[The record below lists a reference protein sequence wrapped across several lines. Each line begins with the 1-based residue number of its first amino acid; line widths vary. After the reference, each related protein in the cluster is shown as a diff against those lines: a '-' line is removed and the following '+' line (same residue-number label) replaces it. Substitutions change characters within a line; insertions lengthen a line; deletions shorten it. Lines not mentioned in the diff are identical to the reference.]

1 MKKTNNVKSFR
12 QFNENLNISD
22 VSDSKNKYTVVS
34 FDYKQMK
41 WGIEGDFYAN
51 DEDDAMKQA
60 KEQAKKY
67 GIKRQM
73 FNIFLSDSDELKDFI
88 ETHDFVD

>member
-1 MKKTNNVKSFR
+1 MSE
-12 QFNENLNISD
+12 QNLIKLR
-22 VSDSKNKYTVVS
+22 DSLEIIKNQYTVVS
-34 FDYKQMK
+34 LDYKQIK
-41 WGIEGDFYAN
+41 WGIEGHFYAN

-67 GIKRQM
+67 GVERQM

-88 ETHDFVD
+88 ETHDFID

>member
-1 MKKTNNVKSFR
+1 MKTFEQHIS
-12 QFNENLNISD
+12 ELNISD
-22 VSDSKNKYTVVS
+22 VSDSKNQYTVVS

-60 KEQAKKY
+60 KEQVKKY
-67 GIKRQM
+67 GVKRQM

>member
-1 MKKTNNVKSFR
+1 MKFKNMKTFEEYSS
-12 QFNENLNISD
+12 ELNISD

-34 FDYKQMK
+34 LDYNTSK

-51 DEDDAMKQA
+51 DENDAIKQA
-60 KEQAKKY
+60 KKQ

-73 FNIFLSDSDELKDFI
+73 YNAFLSDSNELNDFI
-88 ETHDFVD
+88 ETNDFIY

>member
-1 MKKTNNVKSFR
+1 MTE
-12 QFNENLNISD
+12 QNLYTA
-22 VSDSKNKYTVVS
+22 VSL
-34 FDYKQMK
+34 DYEHRK
-41 WGIEGDFYAN
+41 WGIEGHFYAN

-67 GIKRQM
+67 GVERQM

-88 ETHDFVD
+88 ETHDFID

>member
-1 MKKTNNVKSFR
+1 MKKILK
-12 QFNENLNISD
+12 NLHTFEQYSSELDISE
-22 VSDSKNKYTVVS
+22 VKNKYTVVS
-34 FDYKQMK
+34 LDYKHGK
-41 WGIEGDFYAN
+41 WGIEGDFYAD

-73 FNIFLSDSDELKDFI
+73 FNIFLSNSDELKDFI
-88 ETHDFVD
+88 ETHDIVE

>member
-1 MKKTNNVKSFR
+1 MKTFEQHIS
-12 QFNENLNISD
+12 ELNISD
-22 VSDSKNKYTVVS
+22 VSDSKNQYTVVS

-60 KEQAKKY
+60 KEQVKKY
-67 GIKRQM
+67 GVKRQM

-88 ETHDFVD
+88 ETHDFVV

>member
-1 MKKTNNVKSFR
+1 MKHKNMKTFEEYTS
-12 QFNENLNISD
+12 ELNISS
-22 VSDSKNKYTVVS
+22 VSDSKNQYTVVS
-34 FDYKQMK
+34 LDYKSGK
-41 WGIEGDFYAN
+41 WGIDGDFYAN

-67 GIKRQM
+67 GVKRQM
-73 FNIFLSDSDELKDFI
+73 FNIFLSGSDELKDFI